1 MDDDHPSAGT
11 DGGKQHPTER
21 DQPWEIRVQVEI
33 ETLRAMAASA
43 RRECGGHPPCS
54 DRKCPVCRS
63 WKRHLTDAE
72 AYLNSRRNP
81 LRWWAGTRVE
91 GAWGHVDAAAV
102 DLVRG
107 VFDTD
112 QIVGLTPR
120 IQGTID
126 RCLRPLRPERVAAGA
141 LLDRLSRQPDIK
153 LTRYDRECLA
163 SALTAANDSN
173 AANYQRLRRFQGKV
187 MGSALVMI
195 LLVLFILYV
204 GVAHPRLV
212 PLCFPDPQEQVDE
225 APTPSAAASVP
236 APVVCPGTATPAA
249 ADPLAKQDADQRAS
263 STDVATVLLF
273 GLIGAALTSVAFVIR
288 PASATPLPA
297 TSIRVFQGLL
307 KAATGMITAILGLLF
322 LRAGVVPGFTR
333 IDTRSQILVY
343 AVVFGAAQQL
353 VTRLIDAR
361 SDSLLDSVKTNASP
375 VVSGDETGPDDA
387 AS

>member
-1 MDDDHPSAGT
+1 MDAAAAEH
-11 DGGKQHPTER
+11 TER

-33 ETLRAMAASA
+33 DTLRVMAASA
-43 RRECGGHPPCS
+43 RPECGGHPPCGAAA
-54 DRKCPVCRS
+54 CPLCTG
-63 WKRHLTDAE
+63 WERHLNEAERYLDAPR
-72 AYLNSRRNP
+72 SP
-81 LRWWAGTRVE
+81 FRWWAGTRVE
-91 GAWGHVDAAAV
+91 GSWGHVDAAAV

-141 LLDRLSRQPDIK
+141 LLDRLSREPDIK
-153 LTRYDRECLA
+153 LTRHDRECLA

-187 MGSALVMI
+187 MGSALVTI

-204 GVAHPRLV
+204 GVAHPRLM

-225 APTPSAAASVP
+225 APTPGAAAPVP
-236 APVVCPGTATPAA
+236 PPVVCPGTATPAA
-249 ADPLAKQDADQRAS
+249 DDPLAKEDADQRAS

-288 PASATPLPA
+288 PAPATPLPA
-297 TSIRVFQGLL
+297 TSIRVFQALL

>member
-1 MDDDHPSAGT
+1 MDGRPPPAGEK
-11 DGGKQHPTER
+11 KQR
-21 DQPWEIRVQVEI
+21 SQPWEIRAQVGI
-33 ETLRAMAASA
+33 EMMRAMAAAA
-43 RRECGGHPPCS
+43 RAECGGHPVCGDPL
-54 DRKCPVCRS
+54 CPVCTA
-63 WKRHLTDAE
+63 WQDHLRQAEDYLDA
-72 AYLNSRRNP
+72 SPNP
-81 LRWWAGTRVE
+81 LRWWSGTRVE
-91 GAWGHVDAAAV
+91 GAWGHVDAATV
-102 DLVRG
+102 ELVRG

-120 IQGTID
+120 IQGTVD
-126 RCLRPLRPERVAAGA
+126 RCLRPLRPERVAADA
-141 LLDRLSRQPDIK
+141 LLDRLARDGAGK
-153 LTRYDRECLA
+153 VTRHDRECLA
-163 SALTAANDSN
+163 TALQAANDSN
-173 AANYQRLRRFQGKV
+173 AANYERLRWFQGKV
-187 MGSALVMI
+187 IGSVFVMI
-195 LLVLFILYV
+195 LLVLFVLFV
-204 GVAHPRLV
+204 GSAHPRLI
-212 PLCFPDPQEQVDE
+212 PMCFPDPQAQVDE
-225 APTPSAAASVP
+225 APAAPGASAPPP
-236 APVVCPGTATPAA
+236 AVCPGTATPHAD
-249 ADPLAKQDADQRAS
+249 DPLAQQDADQRAS
-263 STDVATVLLF
+263 SKDVATVLLF

-288 PASATPLPA
+288 PAPATPLPA

>member
-1 MDDDHPSAGT
+1 MDAAAER
-11 DGGKQHPTER
+11 TER

-33 ETLRAMAASA
+33 DTLRVMAASA
-43 RRECGGHPPCS
+43 TQDCGGHPPCGVAT
-54 DRKCPVCRS
+54 CPVCS
-63 WKRHLTDAE
+63 GWQAHLLEAE
-72 AYLNSRRNP
+72 RYLDSPRNP

-102 DLVRG
+102 EMVRG

-126 RCLRPLRPERVAAGA
+126 RCLRPLRPERVAANA
-141 LLDRLSRQPDIK
+141 LLDRLGREHTVK
-153 LTRYDRECLA
+153 LTRHDRECLA

-225 APTPSAAASVP
+225 APTPGAPAAEP

-249 ADPLAKQDADQRAS
+249 GDPLASQDADQRAS